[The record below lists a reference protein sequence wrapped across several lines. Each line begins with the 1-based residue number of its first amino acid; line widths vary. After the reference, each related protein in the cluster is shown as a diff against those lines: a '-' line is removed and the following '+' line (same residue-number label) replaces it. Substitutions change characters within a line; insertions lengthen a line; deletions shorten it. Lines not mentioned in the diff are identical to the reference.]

1 VRRRSG
7 SRRGHVEQP
16 SVGDRDD
23 RPLALV
29 VDDDVDT
36 REMYGMYLRASGFRV
51 LIATNGIEAIES
63 AEREHP
69 DVIVMDLMMP
79 RLDGWEAIRRLK
91 RDWRTRRIP
100 IIACTGHVIGSS
112 AERALDAGCDAYV
125 TKPCSPP
132 DLLAEIRRILSQR
145 DG

>member
-1 VRRRSG
+1 MEEPTMG
-7 SRRGHVEQP
+7 IRGL
-16 SVGDRDD
+16 
-23 RPLALV
+23 LALL
-29 VDDDVDT
+29 VDDDADT
-36 REMYGMYLRASGFRV
+36 REMYGMYLRAGGYQV
-51 LIATNGIEAIES
+51 LISTNGIEAIES

-79 RLDGWEAIRRLK
+79 RLDGWEATRHLK
-91 RDWRTRRIP
+91 GNSRTRRIP

-132 DLLAEIRRILSQR
+132 DLLAEIRRVLSQR